1 MILSKRNFLI
11 GATASLGI
19 IAAPAIVRCES
30 LMAIKA
36 IENTRYLTFLEIIY
50 PGISEG
56 FMLHPKNEWCYDPG
70 SQELRTREH
79 KYNVNMLDKNF
90 LCNKMIMPV

>member
-1 MILSKRNFLI
+1 
-11 GATASLGI
+11 
-19 IAAPAIVRCES
+19 
-30 LMAIKA
+30 
-36 IENTRYLTFLEIIY
+36 
-50 PGISEG
+50 
-56 FMLHPKNEWCYDPG
+56 MLHPKNEWCYDPG